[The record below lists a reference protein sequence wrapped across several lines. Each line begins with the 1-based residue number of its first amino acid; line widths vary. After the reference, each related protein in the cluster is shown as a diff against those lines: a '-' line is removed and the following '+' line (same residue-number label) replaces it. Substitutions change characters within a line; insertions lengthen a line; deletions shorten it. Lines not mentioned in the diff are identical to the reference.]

1 MIIIFI
7 EDCEHFDEDIDTSVA
22 SLRKVENI
30 FGIGGQLRR

>member
-22 SLRKVENI
+22 SPSITITVHNDRNTH
-30 FGIGGQLRR
+30 G

>member
-22 SLRKVENI
+22 SLRWCSPSITITVHN
-30 FGIGGQLRR
+30 